1 MAEVGP
7 RQARKQST
15 RQSFLEKLNLTRVPR
30 GKEIDH
36 RIPLWE
42 GGSDS
47 LRNLRLIKKK
57 THRAKTR
64 AEARRRAVRR

>member
-1 MAEVGP
+1 MVRVVR
-7 RQARKQST
+7 RQVRHQST
-15 RQSFLEKLNLTRVPR
+15 RQRFLEKRALTRVPQ

-36 RIPLWE
+36 KVPLWE

-47 LRNLRLIKKK
+47 LRNLRLIKKR

-64 AEARRRAVRR
+64 AEAKRRADKR